1 MKATE
6 VFTPGKFPK
15 WTFVSDHLEEKG
27 QQLQDVLESG
37 SMLISISGPSKSGK
51 TVFVEQ
57 ILGKRSLIQVTGA
70 GVRKSEDI
78 WIRVFDI
85 IGTPLSSSKTTGT
98 SSSSTIGG
106 KVAGEAGIPLLAKGA
121 GEVSVGTTRN
131 SHSSE
136 SESYSTDYLQLLIS
150 EVGNTDFIIFIDD
163 FHYIPRDV
171 QGEIAKQI
179 KEAMRKGCKFICA
192 SVPYHSDDVIRSN
205 PDLRGRIFSIDFDYW
220 GEDVLKKIAYKGF
233 EKLNI
238 SESTVMVERLASEA
252 AGSPQLMQYLC
263 LNSCFEL
270 NVRETSAQPFIFHDD
285 QSILEK
291 ICKRTVLSTNYSSVT
306 DKMLEGPKTRGSD
319 RKVYISKE
327 GWQGDVYKFIVKALS
342 LSPPQLT
349 FRYQD
354 LLDRISS
361 LCVGHCPSGSSITG
375 ACLHSSN
382 IVNGAAGDNIV
393 EWDEDNDV
401 FDIRDPYFLF
411 YLRWTAIVS
420 D

>member
-6 VFTPGKFPK
+6 VFTPGKFPT
-15 WTFVSDHLEEKG
+15 WTFVSDHLEEKE

-57 ILGKRSLIQVTGA
+57 TLGKQALIQVTGA

-78 WIRVFDI
+78 WVRVFDI
-85 IGTPLSSSKTTGT
+85 IGTPISTSKTTG
-98 SSSSTIGG
+98 SSSSSNISG
-106 KVAGEAGIPLLAKGA
+106 KIAGEVGIPLLAKGK
-121 GEVSVGTTRN
+121 GEAAIGTARTS
-131 SHSSE
+131 SHSDSE
-136 SESYSTDYLQLLIS
+136 VFSTDYLQLLIN
-150 EVGNTDFIIFIDD
+150 EIGNTDFIVFIDD

-233 EKLNI
+233 DKLNI
-238 SESTVMVERLASEA
+238 SDCTAMVERLASEA

-270 NVRETSAQPFIFHDD
+270 NVRETSTEPFKFHDD
-285 QSILEK
+285 QEILEK

-319 RKVYISKE
+319 RKVYISKD
-327 GWQGDVYKFIVKALS
+327 GWQGDVYTFIVKALS

-349 FRYQD
+349 FRYQN

-361 LCVGHCPSGSSITG
+361 LCAKDCPSGSSIIG

-393 EWDEDNDV
+393 EWDEESDV
-401 FDIRDPYFLF
+401 FDIRDPYFIF
-411 YLRWTAIVS
+411 YLRWTTLVS
-420 D
+420 